1 MMNPIS
7 DFAFDLLINKLQT
20 FHAINAH
27 YISLLRPMMM
37 EVFYTKG
44 VRILNFHQR
53 QDFIWFV
60 VSGLVREIFVNDNTL
75 KEKTTWFWGPGSFIY
90 TTPGFFSQEPSENTV
105 EVLQD
110 CHLACLSHENLQQLR
125 TKLTEAEKITEMI
138 RSQDVKQRLIHKDH
152 LNSMTTDEVY
162 LENRALLDGL
172 FCLTKR
178 KFIAEFMGMSTDRL
192 GKLRAK
198 H

>member
-1 MMNPIS
+1 MMNSIS

-20 FHAINAH
+20 FHPINAH

-53 QDFIWFV
+53 QDLIWFV
-60 VSGLVREIFVNDNTL
+60 ISGLVREIFVNGNTL
-75 KEKTTWFWGPGSFIY
+75 KEKTTWFWGPKSFIY
-90 TTPGFFSQEPSENTV
+90 TTPGFFSQELSENTV

-110 CHLACLSHENLQQLR
+110 CHLACISHEHLHLLR
-125 TKLTEAEKITEMI
+125 TELTEAEKITELI
-138 RSQDVKQRLIHKDH
+138 RDQDLKQRLIHKDQ
-152 LNSMTTDEVY
+152 LTSMTTDEVY
-162 LENRALLDGL
+162 LENKVLLDRL
-172 FCLTKR
+172 FLSTKR

-192 GKLRAK
+192 GKVRAK